1 MSPLLFVIYMI
12 PQPRYSTKK
21 SRIRLNHHLFMDD
34 TKVIAKSE
42 REVNGLVYTVPIL
55 CNNIGMEFEIRKCGV
70 LEGK

>member
-12 PQPRYSTKK
+12 PQPRYSIKK
-21 SRIRLNHHLFMDD
+21 SSIRVNHHLFMDD

-42 REVNGLVYTVPIL
+42 REVNGLVSTVPIL